1 MFRNGYA
8 DSDQLSFL
16 AKFLDDYCTQAGL
29 DARHPARLFLARRLL
44 SFHASGLQNMA
55 ELTAALAD
63 TLAGYI
69 SDPFVTN
76 ADNPFLAPER
86 D

>member
-16 AKFLDDYCTQAGL
+16 AKILDDYCTQAGL

-44 SFHASGLQNMA
+44 ALQTSGEQDTT
-55 ELTAALAD
+55 ELSSALAA
-63 TLAGYI
+63 TLAGYL
-69 SDPFVTN
+69 SDLSV
-76 ADNPFLAPER
+76 ADGDSSVL
-86 D
+86 